1 MARPPRLALA
11 GELHYLLQLGH
22 SSQRVFADDHDRNAY
37 LAILREAAVQY
48 RVAIHAYAMLESE
61 VHLLATPTER
71 DALGR
76 LMQSIGRRYVG
87 AFNRRHARSGTL
99 WQGRFRAA
107 VIDGATLG
115 HDATL
120 RIELLPVSAGLAAT
134 AAEWAWSS
142 AAHHLGQ
149 RHDPLITEH
158 MSYWTLGNT
167 PFEREHAHAHRLRE
181 GLGAEVAADIE
192 RAVRQGRPAG
202 SAPFLGRVEERTGR
216 PLHVKARGRPRRSAA

>member
-1 MARPPRLALA
+1 MARAPRLALA

-22 SSQRVFADDHDRNAY
+22 SRQRVFADDHDRNAY
-37 LAILREAAVQY
+37 LVMLRDAAVQY
-48 RVAIHAYAMLESE
+48 GVAIHAYAMLDSE
-61 VHLLATPTER
+61 IHLLATPTER

-107 VIDGATLG
+107 VIDGVTLG
-115 HDATL
+115 HGATL
-120 RIELLPVSAGLAAT
+120 RIELLPVSAGLVSGAG
-134 AAEWAWSS
+134 EWPWSS

-167 PFEREHAHAHRLRE
+167 PFEREHAHAHSLRE
-181 GLGAEVAADIE
+181 GLNAEVAADIV
-192 RAVRQGRPAG
+192 RAVRQGRAAG
-202 SAPFLGRVEERTGR
+202 SAPFLDHVQERTGR
-216 PLHVKARGRPRRSAA
+216 PLQLRARGRPRRRAA